1 MLMNSH
7 LKKVYKEKQVDPETG
22 EVISEKN
29 FNIVVDSK
37 DQFILIYCKLLLLY
51 KDMRGA
57 DIKVLAGILLQSNWD
72 TNSIILNK
80 ATKTIIAESMGLSY
94 NTVHNSVYSLSD
106 QNILIKD
113 TNYARGALY
122 YVHPDYAWKGERSKQ
137 RARLKFVLELIKK
150 NNG

>member
-1 MLMNSH
+1 MKSY
-7 LKKVYKEKQVDPETG
+7 LKPIHKEAEIDPETG
-22 EVISEKN
+22 EIVSEKTVSV
-29 FNIVVDSK
+29 IVDSK
-37 DQFILIYCKLLLLY
+37 DQFILMYCKLLLLY
-51 KDMRGA
+51 KDMKGA

-72 TNSIILNK
+72 TNSIVLNK

-137 RARLKFVLELIKK
+137 RARLKFILELIEKQK
-150 NNG
+150 NA